1 MQLERKHEKWRRSVQ
16 VGAEMVSGA
25 GADVATSIFDFDE
38 EEVARQ
44 LTLRE
49 FLLYREIKSSELLD
63 QVRAPFSVSCAV
75 SCVCVCVCVR
85 CVRCVRLNAR

>member
-1 MQLERKHEKWRRSVQ
+1 LERKNEKWRRSVQ
-16 VGAEMVSGA
+16 VGMEPVS
-25 GADVATSIFDFDE
+25 DVAMSIFDFDE

-63 QVRAPFSVSCAV
+63 QVSDCPSSTPSHVS
-75 SCVCVCVCVR
+75 R
-85 CVRCVRLNAR
+85 